1 MAPKNSRSDDLR
13 KALADYV
20 VHVPLG
26 AGQLL
31 MEKGKEFSTK
41 VGSVAQDSGRS
52 VAKSYADLAQRGE
65 KVAKNLRHSSFARRT
80 VEPTKATTGTTRSPA
95 KKAS

>member
-1 MAPKNSRSDDLR
+1 MAAKNSSSDDLR
-13 KALADYV
+13 KALADYM

-31 MEKGKEFSTK
+31 MEKGKELSKK

-52 VAKSYADLAQRGE
+52 VAKTYADLAERGE
-65 KVAKNLRHSSFARRT
+65 KVAKNLRHSAYARRT
-80 VEPTKATTGTTRSPA
+80 VEPSKAATRSPA